1 MAGFLGFEKE
11 DFTSIVDVGAA
22 VFQLLSDIAF
32 YDGSDDASGIHS
44 LERDIGRNKVVS
56 ERRKQAIHEYYET
69 EDEDEA
75 RNPKMENRE
84 YGVEEVEQFS
94 TWATR
99 DTFDDSLN
107 TYETLD
113 APLLPV
119 KNMYSNSVYIEQS
132 KPKEDNP
139 EIPKHELHVQKS
151 VMQASLIVVQEQ
163 NDVQLAEKET
173 VNESMAA
180 KNTINKSAGTSQA
193 REMNSAPTTIA
204 TKTIERSECDSVINK
219 HINPKLLVGK
229 KPSSGSQQSRTIGDA
244 ASVLS
249 TPITKNESTRSKRL
263 LIERAKAKAAKYNSE
278 QDLFKVFTPESLSRF
293 DNHQDLP
300 GDPPGK
306 RKAKESSVTKKESQK
321 QTSTKSAAAATNK
334 LSLKIAKE
342 ISAKPLVKHPIAA
355 PIALPGAV
363 PEGVSMKKTEK
374 ASDLVKTK
382 SRDYCRGLV
391 SERAAAWQQ
400 QCKANKKINEKK
412 SGNRVNSP
420 GKGVV
425 DYDDYVKN
433 FKLLHKREMKFL

>member
-151 VMQASLIVVQEQ
+151 VMQ
-163 NDVQLAEKET
+163 D
-173 VNESMAA
+173 
-180 KNTINKSAGTSQA
+180 
-193 REMNSAPTTIA
+193 
-204 TKTIERSECDSVINK
+204 
-219 HINPKLLVGK
+219 
-229 KPSSGSQQSRTIGDA
+229 
-244 ASVLS
+244 
-249 TPITKNESTRSKRL
+249 
-263 LIERAKAKAAKYNSE
+263 
-278 QDLFKVFTPESLSRF
+278 
-293 DNHQDLP
+293 
-300 GDPPGK
+300 
-306 RKAKESSVTKKESQK
+306 
-321 QTSTKSAAAATNK
+321 
-334 LSLKIAKE
+334 
-342 ISAKPLVKHPIAA
+342 
-355 PIALPGAV
+355 
-363 PEGVSMKKTEK
+363 
-374 ASDLVKTK
+374 
-382 SRDYCRGLV
+382 
-391 SERAAAWQQ
+391 
-400 QCKANKKINEKK
+400 
-412 SGNRVNSP
+412 
-420 GKGVV
+420 
-425 DYDDYVKN
+425 
-433 FKLLHKREMKFL
+433 